1 MKIVVKNSDKL
12 LSTIH
17 DSKIVNEYLVYVLD
31 ENDSPLYAEAVY
43 GSTDRDS
50 TINKVFSTYF
60 KAEEDVKL
68 SDVLEEVKFVDFIK
82 ALKNE

>member
-43 GSTDRDS
+43 GPTDRDS
-50 TINKVFSTYF
+50 AINKVFSTYF
-60 KAEEDVKL
+60 NGEEGVKL
-68 SDVLEEVKFVDFIK
+68 SDVLEEIKFVDFIK
-82 ALKNE
+82 ALKND

>member
-1 MKIVVKNSDKL
+1 MKILVKNSDKL

-31 ENDSPLYAEAVY
+31 DNNSPMYAEAVY

-50 TINKVFSTYF
+50 TINKVFLTYF
-60 KAEEDVKL
+60 KGEDVKL
-68 SDVLEEVKFVDFIK
+68 SEVLEEVKFVDFIK
-82 ALKNE
+82 DLKNE

>member
-31 ENDSPLYAEAVY
+31 ENDSPLYAEVVY